1 MAQETRKGVL
11 TALVRGLMAAIAVT
25 LIGMLI
31 LASLVVWADLSDSAL
46 EMLNQGL
53 KLLAVAA
60 GVYAAVRRGGERGL
74 AKGACV
80 GLLYIALGYGACALL
95 GEMLVTPGMLALEM
109 AMGLAAG
116 ALCGA
121 LCANLRPPR
130 RRTGPA

>member
-1 MAQETRKGVL
+1 MAQETRRSVL
-11 TALVRGLMAAIAVT
+11 AALVRGLMAAIALT

-31 LASLVVWADLSDSAL
+31 LASLVVWANLSDDAL
-46 EMLNQGL
+46 ETLNQVL
-53 KLLAVAA
+53 KLLAVAS
-60 GVYAAVRRGGERGL
+60 GVYVTVRRGGCHGL

-80 GLLYIALGYGACALL
+80 GLGYIALGYGACALM
-95 GEMLVTPGMLALEM
+95 GEMLLTPGMLALEM

-130 RRTGPA
+130 RRTS